1 MKWNGGEMNKSWQK
15 HSDEDAKY
23 STCWFSFGPE
33 STVPDS
39 CNWAKYADVFAQS
52 ESAGTT
58 VSNTTLPVQKQKNPQ
73 KNKIFEK
80 VNQREAFEIPRQQQG
95 HQNTTGKKKKV

>member
-73 KNKIFEK
+73 KNKILRKWTKEK
-80 VNQREAFEIPRQQQG
+80 HLKFPDNNNKG
-95 HQNTTGKKKKV
+95 TKTLLKK